1 MSPSGQVRDPALVE
15 ARVDVVARAL
25 AEDLG
30 DAGDVTSTAT
40 VREDLAG
47 TAEVVA
53 RADGVVAGTALLA
66 EVFSQVD
73 PQVRV
78 DVRVDDGDPV
88 ARGDVVAAVS
98 GRLRSLLTGERT
110 ALNLLGH
117 LSGVA
122 TRTRRF
128 VDAVEGTG
136 VAVRDTRKTTPGLRL
151 LEKAAVAAGG
161 GTNHRVGLFD
171 QLLVKDNHVLAAGG
185 VGPAARAALAAAEDR
200 PVQVEVS
207 RLDQLDEVLDA
218 GVTEVLLDNFTVDQV
233 HEAVERVAG
242 RARLEAS
249 GNIDLGTVRAYA
261 AAGVDQVA
269 TGSLT
274 HSAPW
279 LDVAMDVRQV
289 ERISERGAGRD
300 EPGAGA

>member
-1 MSPSGQVRDPALVE
+1 MPPSDQDRDPALVE
-15 ARVDVVARAL
+15 AQVDVVARAL

-30 DAGDVTSTAT
+30 DDGDVTSAAT
-40 VREDLAG
+40 VPTDLEG

-53 RADGVVAGTALLA
+53 RSDGVVAGTALLR

-73 PQVRV
+73 PEVRV
-78 DVRVDDGDPV
+78 ALRRADGDPV
-88 ARGDVVAAVS
+88 ATGDVVATVA
-98 GRLRSLLTGERT
+98 GRLRSLLTGERV
-110 ALNLLGH
+110 ALNLLCH

-128 VDAVEGTG
+128 VEAVADTG
-136 VAVRDTRKTTPGLRL
+136 AVVRDTRKTTPGLRL
-151 LEKAAVAAGG
+151 LEKAAVAGGG

-185 VGPAARAALAAAEDR
+185 AGAAARAAVEGAGGR

-207 RLDQLDEVLDA
+207 RPDQIDEVLDA
-218 GVTEVLLDNFTVDQV
+218 GVTEILLDNFTVDQV
-233 HEAVERVAG
+233 RAAVEHVAG

-249 GNIDLGTVRAYA
+249 GTITLDTVRAYA
-261 AAGVDQVA
+261 ATGVDQVA

-279 LDVAMDVRQV
+279 LDLAMDVRDV
-289 ERISERGAGRD
+289 VRVGA
-300 EPGAGA
+300 